1 MIKHLW
7 LSSLQGIPQRDK
19 ITAHRPQSA
28 NIRES
33 IKWWRC
39 HHSNGYWGQL
49 VSCNHQAALG
59 KGHPK
64 IKLQTQ
70 FLVFE
75 RFETLIRKESLLP
88 FHDNRQW
95 ITTHTFNS
103 GRNECWP
110 WHPLCTG
117 STQTGTQSK
126 AEHRMIHWKTP
137 WDYLHQYFPV
147 WRRGS
152 AGEGTSLCW
161 HKLTP
166 DLSTHH
172 FLVGT

>member
-1 MIKHLW
+1 MIRHVW
-7 LSSLQGIPQRDK
+7 LSSLQGVPQRDK

-49 VSCNHQAALG
+49 VSCDHQAALR

-126 AEHRMIHWKTP
+126 ADHIGWYTEKPHGIICISISQCGGQALLEKG
-137 WDYLHQYFPV
+137 LH
-147 WRRGS
+147 S
-152 AGEGTSLCW
+152 ADTNSPQTYQHTTSL
-161 HKLTP
+161 
-166 DLSTHH
+166 
-172 FLVGT
+172 